1 MKLAIP
7 DCRAELDAFF
17 LTLEQRRELL
27 LLLAEKGEAGLEEFV
42 RRHARGDSTLTRR
55 LRRIKDRLMRDAE
68 ELRRRLKTDYD
79 LKREAERARYE
90 SVVGRLR
97 DEEERLEA
105 ERRRLAVEFP
115 EALQRRIQE
124 LPLIQLAVAPPARLG
139 WWRRLTNAIRR
150 LIRALWH
157 ALVGIFRRKRSEARP
172 KAIVIGAP
180 GLAGPGIELEMD
192 LEAALLASP
201 DLRRRIRH
209 RMGDTF
215 AARARRL
222 WRILLGVENYAEVA
236 AEILR
241 KEAEEGAR
249 LTAQEAEKKRR
260 RIDEALARDRSSE
273 EAEQRALEEVLGRLD
288 RAEASDASHLQDT
301 LDRRPVDELKRL
313 VVEELEAAG
322 LVQRLERGLRL
333 TGRFLET
340 FAALVYT
347 EEARGVQPAATAA
360 VGSSIEGE
368 GLLERSRLL
377 SHAEASHMDT
387 VGTLVNARTNHPHIR
402 HLFEEDV
409 LVYREQRAL
418 RTHIIIVVD
427 QSLSMSENDRIVAA
441 KRAALA
447 LYYQTRRK
455 GAQHRIDFILMETSV
470 RRASLAEVWDAQP
483 RGFTNVGRALR
494 VAHELFLKERA
505 NRRLLFVVTDGLP
518 EAMTVDGKDV
528 AAKPEEA
535 LAYALRAADRLRRLS
550 GLTCSLVLLEARD
563 PLFVAAAEKI
573 AKRVRGRVT
582 KIEPQELAKSLL
594 VQVRQDELLAS

>member
-1 MKLAIP
+1 MKLIIP

-42 RRHARGDSTLTRR
+42 RRHARGDSSLARR
-55 LRRIKDRLMRDAE
+55 LQRIKDRLMRDAE
-68 ELRRRLKTDYD
+68 ELRRRLKSDYE

-90 SVVGRLR
+90 SVMERLR
-97 DEEERLEA
+97 QDEERLEG
-105 ERRRLAVEFP
+105 ERRRLAVELP
-115 EALQRRIQE
+115 EALQRRIHE
-124 LPLIQLAVAPPARLG
+124 LPLIQLAVSAPPRLA
-139 WWRRLTNAIRR
+139 WWRRIANAIRR
-150 LIRALWH
+150 WLRAAWH
-157 ALVGIFRRKRSEARP
+157 AFLGIFRRKRAEPRP
-172 KAIVIGAP
+172 KAIAIGAP
-180 GLAGPGIELEMD
+180 GLGGLGIELEMD
-192 LEAALLASP
+192 LEAALLANP

-209 RMGDTF
+209 RLGATF

-241 KEAEEGAR
+241 KEAEEAAR
-249 LTAQEAEKKRR
+249 AASEESAQQQR
-260 RIDEALARDRSSE
+260 RIDEMLARDRSSE
-273 EAEQRALEEVLGRLD
+273 GAERRALEEELARLD
-288 RAEASDASHLQDT
+288 RAEAADAAQLQDT
-301 LDRRPVDELKRL
+301 LERRPVDEVRRL
-313 VVEELEAAG
+313 VVEELEAGG

-340 FAALVYT
+340 FAALVYA

-360 VGSSIEGE
+360 VGSAIEGE

-377 SHAEASHMDT
+377 SHAETSHMDT
-387 VGTLVNARTNHPHIR
+387 VGTLVNARTNHPHVR

-418 RTHIIIVVD
+418 QTHIIIVVD

-455 GAQHRIDFILMETSV
+455 GARHKIDFILMETSV

-483 RGFTNVGRALR
+483 RGFTNVGRALH
-494 VAHELFLKERA
+494 VAHELFAKARA

-518 EAMTVDGKDV
+518 EAITIGGKDV

-535 LAYALRAADRLRRLS
+535 LAYALRAADRLRRLP
-550 GLTCSLVLLEARD
+550 GLTCSLVLLEAHD
-563 PLFVAAAEKI
+563 PLFVAAADKI

-594 VQVRQDELLAS
+594 VQVRQDELLAE